1 MKFIAEFVR
10 ILNFLPIFIAIFHKP
25 YGDVLYCTA
34 RFFGLLFLVAELV
47 LLPGVSIGAVL
58 ALVCYGSSVYLAFRD
73 FGPVTGTV
81 VILVILVLSVIA
93 TVVSL
98 RAKTWQRF
106 SLKQEIR
113 SSSMPVI
120 PAEELQVGDRGV
132 TLSRL
137 SPMGKVEIGGRTY
150 EAKSQEPMSTSSA
163 MSRSWDSRISAL
175 S

>member
-1 MKFIAEFVR
+1 MTMFYI
-10 ILNFLPIFIAIFHKP
+10 ILLI
-25 YGDVLYCTA
+25 VL
-34 RFFGLLFLVAELV
+34 GLLFLVAELV
-47 LLPGVSIGAVL
+47 LLPGVSIGALL

-137 SPMGKVEIGGRTY
+137 SPMGKVEIGGRIY
-150 EAKSQEPMSTSSA
+150 EAKSTDVYIDQRSTVEVVGFENFNVVVRKVADEPSV
-163 MSRSWDSRISAL
+163 
-175 S
+175 

>member
-1 MKFIAEFVR
+1 M
-10 ILNFLPIFIAIFHKP
+10 
-25 YGDVLYCTA
+25 
-34 RFFGLLFLVAELV
+34 AELV

-137 SPMGKVEIGGRTY
+137 SRWARSRS
-150 EAKSQEPMSTSSA
+150 EAAPTKPSRRGPMSTSSE